1 MNNAARFIF
10 QLNGKKKWQ
19 HIKPY
24 LKKLHFLPVE
34 YRIKFKIS
42 MLVFKCLNNMAPE
55 YLKDLISLREAK
67 RINMRMDND
76 FYLLKSP
83 KPPRFSRTE
92 AAFMYI
98 GPKLWNELPYFIR
111 CMTELETFK
120 KSLKT
125 YYFEIAFNGIE

>member
-1 MNNAARFIF
+1 
-10 QLNGKKKWQ
+10 
-19 HIKPY
+19 
-24 LKKLHFLPVE
+24 
-34 YRIKFKIS
+34 
-42 MLVFKCLNNMAPE
+42 MAPE

-67 RINMRMDND
+67 RINMRMYND

-83 KPPRFSRTE
+83 KPPRLSRTE

-98 GPKLWNELPYFIR
+98 GPKLWNELPNFIR
-111 CMTELETFK
+111 CMTELEIFK